1 MKLLKVVQKSFIC
14 LYTVFPSLCLVYSS
28 VICQSV
34 VIQPTGGCTQL
45 ESSNESFFEKVE
57 EEKENFYEILKCA
70 CHSPSMCNL

>member
-57 EEKENFYEILKCA
+57 EEKHKQEDTERRQLA
-70 CHSPSMCNL
+70 AVAMA